1 MNSTLQSLI
10 LRQLA
15 GVKNTTV
22 AQAIGHDDG
31 HVSRIASGERGLRI
45 SELEAFMKS
54 LGLRVVLC
62 DGEMVTMPKA
72 EHEALKT
79 LARKGLDV

>member
-1 MNSTLQSLI
+1 MNSTLHALI

-22 AQAIGHDDG
+22 ATAIGHDDG

-45 SELEAFMKS
+45 NELEAFMKS
-54 LGLRVVLC
+54 LGLRVIQC
-62 DGEMVTMPKA
+62 DGEIVSLPKA